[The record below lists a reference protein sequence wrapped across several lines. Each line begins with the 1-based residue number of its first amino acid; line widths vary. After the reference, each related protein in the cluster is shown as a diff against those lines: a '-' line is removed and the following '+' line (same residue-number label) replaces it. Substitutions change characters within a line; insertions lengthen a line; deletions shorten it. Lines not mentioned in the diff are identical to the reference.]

1 MSAEGGAAL
10 GTEVMPRRARRSV
23 TAPHWLPFAISLL
36 IVVMTWE
43 IVARLADTIVF
54 PPLSEIIPEL
64 WTFLVDGT
72 ILDPLAVSL
81 TTLAVGM
88 ILSIVIGVGL
98 GALMARFQTVEWAL
112 DVYVNG
118 LMAAPMV
125 AFVPVFILLFGIGIE
140 TRILTVV
147 VFAIFPVIINTF
159 AGLRNVD
166 RSLVE
171 MAESFGASEWS
182 LFWRVRVP
190 ASAPL
195 LRAGIRL
202 GTGRGVKGLIN
213 GEVLIAVVGLG
224 ALVNQYGTAFSMD
237 RLYALIFF
245 IVALA
250 LVLVWLAGWITRR
263 LVRA

>member
-1 MSAEGGAAL
+1 MTVGGEAAVQAEAL
-10 GTEVMPRRARRSV
+10 APTARRRFG
-23 TAPHWLPFAISLL
+23 APARLPFLISLA
-36 IVVMTWE
+36 IVVTVWE
-43 IVARLADTIVF
+43 VVAQLADTIVF
-54 PPLSEIIPEL
+54 PPLSEILPEL
-64 WTFLVDGT
+64 WKFVVDGT
-72 ILDPLAVSL
+72 IFEPLGVSL
-81 TTLAVGM
+81 MTLAVGM
-88 ILSIVIGVGL
+88 ILSIFIGVGL

-125 AFVPVFILLFGIGIE
+125 AFVPIFILLFGIGIE
-140 TRILTVV
+140 TRVLTVV
-147 VFAIFPVIINTF
+147 VFAIFPIIINTF

-166 RSLVE
+166 HSIVE
-171 MAESFGASEWS
+171 MAESFGANEWS

-195 LRAGIRL
+195 LRTGIRL
-202 GTGRGVKGLIN
+202 GTARGVKGLIN
-213 GEVLIAVVGLG
+213 GEVLVAVVGLG

-245 IVALA
+245 IVGLA
-250 LVLVWLAGWITRR
+250 LLVVWLAGWITRQ